1 MKGRNPEIWSDHFL
15 QPISRANRVPVG
27 TVYAHFLGSSCAPT
41 VTVLPPLAS
50 FFFFGFFCWG
60 LCLAMY
66 INIKGRGVSG
76 GKSETNIWTGLF
88 SPLISRSSHIN
99 SILLAT
105 NQHPS
110 HFSDCLPKLHT
121 TQYIIKKKPTCQKSH
136 QKEIARTPSPYLPI
150 NTISHQPKK

>member
-1 MKGRNPEIWSDHFL
+1 
-15 QPISRANRVPVG
+15 
-27 TVYAHFLGSSCAPT
+27 
-41 VTVLPPLAS
+41 
-50 FFFFGFFCWG
+50 
-60 LCLAMY
+60 MY

-121 TQYIIKKKPTCQKSH
+121 TQYIIKKKAHMPKIPPKRNRQ
-136 QKEIARTPSPYLPI
+136 
-150 NTISHQPKK
+150 NTIAIPTNQHHITPTEKIKNKK